1 MSIDWRNS
9 FDASVD
15 NSHIEAQ
22 ISPDSMQ
29 EGTLPSIAFNQDDI
43 NLMPHACG
51 NHESGK
57 AAPTTNVKPWSRLG
71 SVGVNNFERIFN
83 MTPTK
88 ISQTC
93 FGDYVDAWRP
103 FTNQVFK
110 LLKNILCFT

>member
-1 MSIDWRNS
+1 
-9 FDASVD
+9 
-15 NSHIEAQ
+15 
-22 ISPDSMQ
+22 MQ
-29 EGTLPSIAFNQDDI
+29 EGTLPSIAFNQNDI

-71 SVGVNNFERIFN
+71 SVGVSNFERIFN

-103 FTNQVFK
+103 FSNQVFK